1 MATLNEQFESM
12 RTLAEN
18 WDGYGAAS
26 PSSAAIELAQGFV
39 GLLET
44 LNTITSNLGTPNVS
58 PTRNGGVL
66 IEWED
71 ATRQHEVE
79 INSDASISFL
89 HLDKATGCIETH
101 KFSSGPLHPG
111 LLHELRRLLAA

>member
-1 MATLNEQFESM
+1 MTTLIEQLEAM

-26 PSSAAIELAQGFV
+26 PSPAAIELATEFV
-39 GLLET
+39 GLLEA
-44 LNTITSNLGTPNVS
+44 LNKVTSKLSTSNVS
-58 PTRNGGVL
+58 PARNGGVL

-79 INSDASISFL
+79 INPDASISFL
-89 HLDKATGCIETH
+89 HLDKVNGQIETH